1 MTRQENYTSVFH
13 ISIFKVDQPDLSYC
27 MFLIIGSSCNRS
39 SLTLTTFNIK
49 LCKQDNKRQG
59 SEDIVVIFPVQV
71 FLSKITSADLISV
84 LTSCIAN
91 PCLWTLVS
99 LGQRQQVIQ
108 LLEYSILTTTRPLL
122 SQTVIGRYLGNRESY
137 HRSAGVITTGKKN
150 IWQIP
155 ETKFLQTFCW
165 TLWQFFTNFWSD
177 EMGKVDNLMLM
188 DEVGEKGYEYITC
201 FGCANR

>member
-1 MTRQENYTSVFH
+1 MYNPFLQLQSSNESQLVNYVCQTFCWIIKMTRQENYTSVFH

-137 HRSAGVITTGKKN
+137 HRSAGVITTEKKYLTN
-150 IWQIP
+150 SRNKI
-155 ETKFLQTFCW
+155 
-165 TLWQFFTNFWSD
+165 FTNFLL
-177 EMGKVDNLMLM
+177 NTLAIF
-188 DEVGEKGYEYITC
+188 Y
-201 FGCANR
+201 